1 MYCENKWFAYIP
13 RPLRNTS
20 GVNPVQCLKARMNA
34 RFGITRLDRDLL
46 DTGLWVAKM
55 VNRDIPPDLGLDDM
69 ETGTFTTEA
78 TA

>member
-1 MYCENKWFAYIP
+1 
-13 RPLRNTS
+13 
-20 GVNPVQCLKARMNA
+20 MNA